1 MANRT
6 DGLFAAITREVGAR
20 EEIFAAEERLVGRR
34 AKIAA
39 EVVQIEARR
48 EAERA
53 AIIRRAGE
61 ERAALERERAAA
73 VAAIERRWQRV
84 TTDAIAE
91 RDALAAHQAR
101 NAAADQLAENDAAAQ
116 VDLARLQMALDR
128 QSRTLDSHY
137 AERIAA
143 LMTSTRREEAEVTAA
158 ANRAERARLVVT
170 QIGGAGRE
178 QQEATHQTNLSSILN
193 FGLSMAESRWQ
204 QFMATIL
211 QAIPG
216 GTGSASS
223 SVNLTV
229 NATAP
234 AAIHQQVDSRLNEY
248 FRRAGYTE
256 Y

>member
-6 DGLFAAITREVGAR
+6 DNLFAAITREVTAR
-20 EEIFAAEERLVGRR
+20 EEAFAAEGRLAQRR

-39 EVVQIEARR
+39 EVLRIEARR

-53 AIIRRAGE
+53 EIIRRAGE
-61 ERAALERERAAA
+61 DRAVLEREHAAE
-73 VAAIERRWQRV
+73 VAAITRRFGRL

-101 NAAADQLAENDAAAQ
+101 NAAADQLAAAEAAAQ
-116 VDLARLQMALDR
+116 SDLARLHTTLDR

-143 LMTSTRREEAEVTAA
+143 LMASTRREEAEVTAA
-158 ANRAERARLVVT
+158 ASRAERARLAVT
-170 QIGGAGRE
+170 QIGGAWRE
-178 QQEATHQTNLSSILN
+178 QQEVAHQSNLANILN
-193 FGLSMAESRWQ
+193 FGLSIAESRWQ
-204 QFMATIL
+204 QFVAAIL
-211 QAIPG
+211 RTIPG
-216 GTGSASS
+216 GTVGTSGN
-223 SVNLTV
+223 VNLTV

-234 AAIHQQVDSRLNEY
+234 AAIRQQVDSRLNEY